1 MSQLI
6 GTAIHEA
13 GHTIMA
19 IKFKKDFEYVTIIP
33 KEDALGY
40 ILFKEGVN
48 IVAEDSEELFN
59 IQEIESAVRKENTI
73 KLGGYLAEK
82 KLGIDNTIGAKS
94 DFENC
99 VTLALDHLGD
109 GDYSTLF
116 IDECL
121 LETEKLINEYWDSI
135 KIIAQKLIEHKTLNQ
150 VQVLSFLG
158 YY

>member
-59 IQEIESAVRKENTI
+59 IQEIESAVRKEITI
-73 KLGGYLAEK
+73 KLGG
-82 KLGIDNTIGAKS
+82 
-94 DFENC
+94 
-99 VTLALDHLGD
+99 VTWQR
-109 GDYSTLF
+109 
-116 IDECL
+116 
-121 LETEKLINEYWDSI
+121 KN
-135 KIIAQKLIEHKTLNQ
+135 
-150 VQVLSFLG
+150 
-158 YY
+158 